1 MDNTESGY
9 FRIQMRVKRI
19 SMRLAKIFFKTE
31 VMGREH
37 AELLS
42 GPLIIISNH
51 TSFIDHFLIGVA
63 LPFNLKLFPIRTM
76 AKKEQMDRPLI
87 GPCIKTL
94 GGFVSKTKG
103 KNLDELFLVPEE
115 ILKNGGVVLMYPEA
129 FIFTD
134 GKLHSTKSGA
144 AELAIRTSATILPIG
159 ISGMGHFHM
168 PDLAKQ
174 IFARRKIKITFGRPF
189 SAEGYSDRKILKKR
203 IEDEM
208 HAVFEPDYK

>member
-1 MDNTESGY
+1 MESRY
-9 FRIQMRVKRI
+9 FRTQIRAKRI
-19 SMRLAKIFFKTE
+19 FMRLAKIFFKME
-31 VMGREH
+31 VVGREH
-37 AELLS
+37 AELLF

-51 TSFIDHFLIGVA
+51 TSFIDHFLIGAA

-87 GPCIKTL
+87 GPCIKML

-115 ILKNGGVVLMYPEA
+115 ILKNGGVVMMYPEA

-134 GKLHSTKSGA
+134 GKIHPTKSGA
-144 AELAIRTSATILPIG
+144 AELALRTSATTLPVG
-159 ISGMGHFHM
+159 ISGMSNFKM
-168 PDLAKQ
+168 SDLAKQ

-189 SAEGYSDRKILKKR
+189 SAEGYSDRKILKKKM
-203 IEDEM
+203 EDEM
-208 HAVFEPDYK
+208 RLVFEPEYK